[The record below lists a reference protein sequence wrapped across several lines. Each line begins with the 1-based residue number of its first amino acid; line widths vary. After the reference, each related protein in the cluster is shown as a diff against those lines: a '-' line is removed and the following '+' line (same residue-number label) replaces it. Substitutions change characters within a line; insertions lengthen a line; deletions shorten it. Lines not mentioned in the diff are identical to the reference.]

1 MQNISS
7 KYITYNVQVGL
18 SVLLQLTECL
28 LLILQRIYS
37 SGGLSAKNCKNS
49 QTKIYVT
56 SALESS
62 TEVLSEAKCLRIV
75 NWYFIQALLFSTRG
89 GLKRLASNQNQFQYF
104 NITQALSLLQ
114 NQNIRFPFYI
124 DNIQAISEGRADQH
138 SIKWTRRGNHGHW
151 QVQSKKFDET
161 LLMQS
166 FLKSHNFYSYHI

>member
-1 MQNISS
+1 M
-7 KYITYNVQVGL
+7 YNVQVGL

-124 DNIQAISEGRADQH
+124 LITFRQSVRDELINIRSNEPDEGITGTGRYSQ
-138 SIKWTRRGNHGHW
+138 RN
-151 QVQSKKFDET
+151 
-161 LLMQS
+161 LMKHFWCKA
-166 FLKSHNFYSYHI
+166 FLTIHNFYSYHI